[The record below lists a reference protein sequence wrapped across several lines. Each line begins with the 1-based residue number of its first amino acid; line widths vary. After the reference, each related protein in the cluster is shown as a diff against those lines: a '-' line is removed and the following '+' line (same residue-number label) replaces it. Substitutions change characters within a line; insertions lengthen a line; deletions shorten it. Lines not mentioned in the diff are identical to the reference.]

1 MHAPTTPTA
10 SAAGKALSG
19 MYQRVGVETGID
31 AASPHRLVVM
41 LFDGFIESIARA
53 RGAMRDRNPE
63 AKGRAITRAVRI
75 VDEGLKAALDRK
87 AGGALAHD
95 LSDLYDYVVLRLTQ
109 ANLNNDEALLDE
121 CQRLLEPVRDAW
133 VQIGTPTAAEAR

>member
-1 MHAPTTPTA
+1 MYASTSSVA
-10 SAAGKALSG
+10 SAAGRALSG

-31 AASPHRLVVM
+31 AATPHRLVAM

-53 RGAMRDRNPE
+53 RGAMRDRNAE

-75 VDEGLKAALDRK
+75 VDEGLKAALDRN
-87 AGGALAHD
+87 AGGTLAND

-109 ANLNNDEALLDE
+109 ANLHNDEAVLDE

-133 VQIGTPTAAEAR
+133 AQIGPQAAEQAR